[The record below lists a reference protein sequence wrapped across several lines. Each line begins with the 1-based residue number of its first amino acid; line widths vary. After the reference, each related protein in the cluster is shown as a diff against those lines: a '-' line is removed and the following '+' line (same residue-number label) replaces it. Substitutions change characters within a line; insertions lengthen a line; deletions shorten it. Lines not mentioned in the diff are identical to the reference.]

1 MIWCQLALLSKL
13 AMISR
18 LFGFFTVILGV
29 LVLTFLLIH
38 LVPGD
43 PVEVML
49 GDSASVTD
57 REALREQLGLNQPLL
72 TQFGTY
78 LNKLAHGDL
87 GHSIH
92 TKTPIIELF
101 KARYPASVKLALLS
115 LLIGLIIGIPLGVY
129 AALKAGRWQDIVV
142 TIISVRLS
150 AMPVFWLGP
159 MLMLV
164 FAVWLG
170 WLPVSGMDEPTSIIL
185 PALTLGFG
193 LSAILTRMTRT
204 SLLEVLNDD
213 FIRTARAKGLSE
225 NVVIF
230 RHALR
235 AALLPIVTI
244 FGLQMGSL
252 LAGTVIT
259 ETIFSWDGIGRLLVE
274 SIEKR
279 DYPVTQAC
287 VLAVA
292 LSYVVINLLTDVVY
306 RLVDPRMKHGQA

>member
-1 MIWCQLALLSKL
+1 M
-13 AMISR
+13 MSR
-18 LFGFFTVILGV
+18 LFGFFTVIFGV

-57 REALREQLGLNQPLL
+57 REALREQLGLNQPLI

-87 GHSIH
+87 GQSIH
-92 TKTPIIELF
+92 TKTPIIDLF
-101 KARYPASVKLALLS
+101 KTRYPASIKLALLS
-115 LLIGLIIGIPLGVY
+115 MIIGLVVGVPLGVY
-129 AALKAGRWQDIVV
+129 AALKAGHWQDVVV
-142 TIISVRLS
+142 TIVSVRLS

-225 NVVIF
+225 RVVVF

-244 FGLQMGSL
+244 VGLQMGSL

-259 ETIFSWDGIGRLLVE
+259 ETIFSWDGVGRLLVE

-292 LSYVVINLLTDVVY
+292 LSYVVINFLTDIIY
-306 RLVDPRMKHGQA
+306 RMVDPRMRNANS

>member
-1 MIWCQLALLSKL
+1 MIRHILSV
-13 AMISR
+13 AS
-18 LFGFFTVILGV
+18 VIFGV
-29 LVLTFLLIH
+29 LLLTFLLVH

-49 GDSASVTD
+49 GESASMAD
-57 REALREQLGLNQPLL
+57 RNALRADLGLNQSLPS
-72 TQFGTY
+72 QFSSY
-78 LNKLAHGDL
+78 LGKLAHLDL

-92 TKTPIIELF
+92 TKQPIIELI
-101 KARYPASVKLALLS
+101 KARYPATLKLAILS
-115 LLIGLIIGIPLGVY
+115 LLIGLGIGIPLGVY
-129 AALKAGRWQDIVV
+129 AALKAGYWQDIVV
-142 TIISVRLS
+142 TIVSVRLS
-150 AMPVFWLGP
+150 AMPAFWLGP
-159 MLMLV
+159 ILMLV

-170 WLPVSGMDEPTSIIL
+170 WLPVSGMDSRSSIVL
-185 PALTLGFG
+185 PAVTLGFG

-213 FIRTARAKGLSE
+213 YIRTARAKGLSE
-225 NVVIF
+225 RTVII

-235 AALLPIVTI
+235 AALLPIITI
-244 FGLQMGSL
+244 VGLQMGSL

-287 VLAVA
+287 VLVIA
-292 LSYVVINLLTDVVY
+292 LSYVLVNLLTDVLY
-306 RLVDPRMKHGQA
+306 RFADPRVRATN

>member
-1 MIWCQLALLSKL
+1 
-13 AMISR
+13 MISR
-18 LFGFFTVILGV
+18 LFQLFTVTFGV

-43 PVEVML
+43 PVDVML
-49 GDSASVTD
+49 GESASMAD
-57 REALREQLGLNQPLL
+57 RDALREQLGLTQPLV
-72 TQFGTY
+72 TQFGSY
-78 LNKLAHGDL
+78 LNNLAHGDL
-87 GHSIH
+87 GRSIH
-92 TKTPIIELF
+92 TKTPIIDLF
-101 KARYPASVKLALLS
+101 KTRYPASIQLALLS
-115 LLIGLIIGIPLGVY
+115 MLIGSLIGVPLGIY
-129 AALKAGRWQDIVV
+129 AALKAGRWQDLIV
-142 TIISVRLS
+142 TIVSVRLS

-159 MLMLV
+159 VLMLV

-170 WLPVSGMDEPTSIIL
+170 WLPVSGMSEPAAIIL

-204 SLLEVLNDD
+204 SLLEVLNED

-225 NVVIF
+225 RTVIM

-244 FGLQMGSL
+244 VGLQMGSL

-292 LSYVVINLLTDVVY
+292 LSYVVINFITDIVY
-306 RLVDPRMKHGQA
+306 RVVDPRMRNA

>member
-1 MIWCQLALLSKL
+1 M
-13 AMISR
+13 MSR
-18 LFGFFTVILGV
+18 LLRFFTVIFGV

-49 GDSASVTD
+49 GESASITD
-57 REALREQLGLNQPLL
+57 REALRDQLGLNKPLIV
-72 TQFGTY
+72 QFGSY
-78 LNKLAHGDL
+78 LNNLAHGDL
-87 GHSIH
+87 GQSIH

-101 KARYPASVKLALLS
+101 KTRYPASIKLALLS
-115 LLIGLIIGIPLGVY
+115 LLIGVSIGVPLGVF
-129 AALKAGRWQDIVV
+129 AALKAGHWQDLVV

-159 MLMLV
+159 MLMLI

-225 NVVIF
+225 RVVIL

-244 FGLQMGSL
+244 VGLQMGSL

-259 ETIFSWDGIGRLLVE
+259 ETIFSWDGVGRLLVE

-292 LSYVVINLLTDVVY
+292 LSYVVINLLTDITY
-306 RLVDPRMKHGQA
+306 RIVDPRMRSANS

>member
-1 MIWCQLALLSKL
+1 MNLKHL
-13 AMISR
+13 ISR
-18 LFGFFTVILGV
+18 LLSVIPVVFGVV
-29 LVLTFLLIH
+29 LLTFLLIH
-38 LVPGD
+38 VVPGD

-49 GDSASVTD
+49 GESASVAD
-57 REALREQLGLNQPLL
+57 SAALREELGLNQPLMI
-72 TQFGTY
+72 QFGQY

-87 GHSIH
+87 GRSIH
-92 TKTPIIELF
+92 TKIPISVLIKE
-101 KARYPASVKLALLS
+101 RYPATVKLAVVALALG
-115 LLIGLIIGIPLGVY
+115 LMIGVPMGIY
-129 AALKAGRWQDIVV
+129 AALHVGHWQDFVI
-142 TIISVRLS
+142 TIISVRFS
-150 AMPVFWLGP
+150 AMPAFWLGP
-159 MLMLV
+159 LLMLL

-170 WLPVSGMDEPTSIIL
+170 WLPVSGMENHASIVL

-213 FIRTARAKGLSE
+213 YIRTARAKGLSE
-225 NVVIF
+225 RAVIL

-235 AALLPIVTI
+235 AALLPIITI
-244 FGLQMGSL
+244 VGLQMGSL

-287 VLAVA
+287 VLMVS
-292 LSYVVINLLTDVVY
+292 LSYVLINLVTDLLYQVA
-306 RLVDPRMKHGQA
+306 DPRMRHA

>member
-1 MIWCQLALLSKL
+1 MAQRTLSFL
-13 AMISR
+13 
-18 LFGFFTVILGV
+18 TVIFGV

-49 GDSASVTD
+49 GESVTQAD
-57 REALREQLGLNQPLL
+57 RASLRTELGLDKPLL
-72 TQFGTY
+72 VQFGSYIT
-78 LNKLAHGDL
+78 KLGQGDF

-92 TKTPIIELF
+92 TKTPIIELI
-101 KARYPASVKLALLS
+101 KTRYPATLKLAVFS
-115 LLIGLIIGIPLGVY
+115 LILGLCIGIPLGIY
-129 AALKAGRWQDIVV
+129 TALRAGQWQDLLVSV
-142 TIISVRLS
+142 ISVRLS
-150 AMPVFWLGP
+150 AMPAFWLGP
-159 MLMLV
+159 VLMLV

-170 WLPVSGMDEPTSIIL
+170 WLPVSGMDSSTSIIL

-204 SLLEVLNDD
+204 SLLEVLSDD
-213 FIRTARAKGLSE
+213 YIRTARAKGLSE
-225 NVVIF
+225 PTVIL

-235 AALLPIVTI
+235 AALLPIITI
-244 FGLQMGSL
+244 VGLQMGSL
-252 LAGTVIT
+252 LAGTVII

-287 VLAVA
+287 VLVVA
-292 LSYVVINLLTDVVY
+292 LSYVLVNAFTDFLY
-306 RLVDPRMKHGQA
+306 RLADPRVKFAS

>member
-1 MIWCQLALLSKL
+1 
-13 AMISR
+13 MISR
-18 LFGFFTVILGV
+18 LLNFFTVIFGV

-57 REALREQLGLNQPLL
+57 RQALREELGLNKPLL
-72 TQFGTY
+72 TQFGIY
-78 LNKLAHGDL
+78 LNNLAHGNL
-87 GHSIH
+87 GQSIH

-101 KARYPASVKLALLS
+101 KVRYPASIRLALLS
-115 LLIGLIIGIPLGVY
+115 LVIGVTIGVPLGVY
-129 AALKAGRWQDIVV
+129 AALKAGHWQDLVV
-142 TIISVRLS
+142 TIVSVRLS

-185 PALTLGFG
+185 PAFTLGFG

-225 NVVIF
+225 HIVIF

-244 FGLQMGSL
+244 VGLQMGSL

-292 LSYVVINLLTDVVY
+292 LSYVVINLLTDIVY
-306 RLVDPRMKHGQA
+306 RLVDPRMKHGSTSS

>member
-1 MIWCQLALLSKL
+1 
-13 AMISR
+13 MISR
-18 LFGFFTVILGV
+18 FVSFFTVIFGV
-29 LVLTFLLIH
+29 LLLTFLLIH

-49 GDSASVTD
+49 GESASMAD
-57 REALREQLGLNQPLL
+57 RETLRAELGLNQPLIQQL
-72 TQFGTY
+72 GSY
-78 LNKLAHGDL
+78 LSKLAHGDL
-87 GHSIH
+87 GASIH
-92 TKTPIIELF
+92 TKTPIIELI
-101 KARYPASVKLALLS
+101 KTRYPATIKLAILS
-115 LLIGLIIGIPLGVY
+115 LIIGLSIGIPLGIY
-129 AALKAGRWQDIVV
+129 AALKANHWQDFVV
-142 TIISVRLS
+142 TIVSVRLS
-150 AMPVFWLGP
+150 AMPAFWLGP

-170 WLPVSGMDEPTSIIL
+170 WLPVSGMESRTSIIL
-185 PALTLGFG
+185 PAITLGFG

-225 NVVIF
+225 KTVII

-235 AALLPIVTI
+235 AALLPIITI
-244 FGLQMGSL
+244 VGLQMGSL

-287 VLAVA
+287 VLVVA
-292 LSYVVINLLTDVVY
+292 LSYVLVNLFTDMIY
-306 RLVDPRMKHGQA
+306 RFADPRVKFS

>member
-1 MIWCQLALLSKL
+1 
-13 AMISR
+13 MISR
-18 LFGFFTVILGV
+18 FANLATVIFGV
-29 LVLTFLLIH
+29 LLLTFLLIH

-43 PVEVML
+43 PVEVMM
-49 GDSASVTD
+49 GESASIAD
-57 REALREQLGLNQPLL
+57 RETLRADLGLNQPLIQ
-72 TQFGTY
+72 QFGSY
-78 LNKLAHGDL
+78 LSKLAQGDL
-87 GHSIH
+87 GSSIH
-92 TKTPIIELF
+92 TKTPIIELI
-101 KARYPASVKLALLS
+101 KARYPATLKLAVLS
-115 LLIGLIIGIPLGVY
+115 LIIGLFIGIPLGIY
-129 AALKAGRWQDIVV
+129 AALKVNHWQDFVV
-142 TIISVRLS
+142 TIVSVRFS
-150 AMPVFWLGP
+150 AMPAFWLGP

-170 WLPVSGMDEPTSIIL
+170 WLPVSGMESNTSIIL
-185 PALTLGFG
+185 PAITLGFG

-225 NVVIF
+225 KTVIV

-235 AALLPIVTI
+235 AALLPIITI
-244 FGLQMGSL
+244 VGLQMGSL

-287 VLAVA
+287 VLVVA
-292 LSYVVINLLTDVVY
+292 LSYVLVNLFTDMIY
-306 RLVDPRMKHGQA
+306 RFADPRVRAST

>member
-1 MIWCQLALLSKL
+1 MIKRLLS
-13 AMISR
+13 IIPVV
-18 LFGFFTVILGV
+18 FGV
-29 LVLTFLLIH
+29 LLLTFLLIH

-49 GDSASVTD
+49 GDSASIAD
-57 REALREQLGLNQPLL
+57 RAQLRDELGLNQPVS

-78 LNKLAHGDL
+78 LSKLAHGDL
-87 GHSIH
+87 GQSIH
-92 TKTPIIELF
+92 TKTPIIEML
-101 KARYPASVKLALLS
+101 KARYPATLKLALLS
-115 LLIGLIIGIPLGVY
+115 LVIGLTIGIPLGIF
-129 AALKAGRWQDIVV
+129 AALKAGHWQDFVV
-142 TIISVRLS
+142 TIVSVRFS
-150 AMPVFWLGP
+150 AMPAFWLGP
-159 MLMLV
+159 MLMLL

-170 WLPVSGMDEPTSIIL
+170 WLPVSGMDEPLSIVL

-204 SLLEVLNDD
+204 SLLEVLNED
-213 FIRTARAKGLSE
+213 FIRTARAKGLNE
-225 NVVIF
+225 NTVIVK
-230 RHALR
+230 HALR

-244 FGLQMGSL
+244 VGLQMGSL

-287 VLAVA
+287 VLVVA
-292 LSYVVINLLTDVVY
+292 LSYVLVNLATDIFY
-306 RLVDPRMKHGQA
+306 ALADPRVRHSE

>member
-1 MIWCQLALLSKL
+1 MVQRLISTLSVV
-13 AMISR
+13 
-18 LFGFFTVILGV
+18 FGV
-29 LVLTFLLIH
+29 LLLTFLLVH

-49 GDSASVTD
+49 GESASTAD
-57 REALREQLGLNQPLL
+57 RAALRADLGLDQPLII
-72 TQFGTY
+72 QFGSY

-87 GHSIH
+87 GQSIH
-92 TKTPIIELF
+92 TKQPIVELI
-101 KARYPASVKLALLS
+101 KNRYPATVKLAILS
-115 LLIGLIIGIPLGVY
+115 LMIGLVIGIPLGIY
-129 AALKAGRWQDIVV
+129 AALHAGHWQDFLV
-142 TIISVRLS
+142 TIVSVRLS
-150 AMPVFWLGP
+150 AMPAFWLGP
-159 MLMLV
+159 MLMLL

-170 WLPVSGMDEPTSIIL
+170 WLPVSGMDSHASIIL

-213 FIRTARAKGLSE
+213 YIRTARAKGLSE
-225 NVVIF
+225 KTVIF

-235 AALLPIVTI
+235 AALLPIITI
-244 FGLQMGSL
+244 VGLQMGSL

-287 VLAVA
+287 VLIVA
-292 LSYVVINLLTDVVY
+292 LSYVIVNLITDLLYGVA
-306 RLVDPRMKHGQA
+306 DPRARHVNG

>member
-1 MIWCQLALLSKL
+1 MLKKL
-13 AMISR
+13 FS
-18 LFGFFTVILGV
+18 LFTVIFGV
-29 LVLTFLLIH
+29 LLLTFLLIH

-49 GDSASVTD
+49 GESASTAD
-57 REALREQLGLNQPLL
+57 RAQLREDLGLDQPLVV
-72 TQFGTY
+72 QFGRY
-78 LNKLAHGDL
+78 LRNLAHADL
-87 GHSIH
+87 GQSIH
-92 TKTPIIELF
+92 TKTPIIELLA
-101 KARYPASVKLALLS
+101 ARYPATLQLALLA
-115 LLIGLIIGIPLGVY
+115 LIIGLAIGIPLGIY
-129 AALKAGRWQDIVV
+129 AALKAGHWQDFVV
-142 TIISVRLS
+142 TIVSVRLS
-150 AMPVFWLGP
+150 AMPAFWLGP
-159 MLMLV
+159 MLMLL

-170 WLPVSGMDEPTSIIL
+170 WLPVSGMDEPSSIFL

-204 SLLEVLNDD
+204 SMLEVLNED

-225 NVVIF
+225 KVVIVQ
-230 RHALR
+230 HALR

-244 FGLQMGSL
+244 VGLQMGSL

-287 VLAVA
+287 VLVVA
-292 LSYVVINLLTDVVY
+292 LSYVLVNLMTDVLY
-306 RLVDPRMKHGQA
+306 TQLDPRVRHAK

>member
-1 MIWCQLALLSKL
+1 MISKL
-13 AMISR
+13 IS
-18 LFGFFTVILGV
+18 LATVIFGV
-29 LVLTFLLIH
+29 LLLTFLLIH

-49 GDSASVTD
+49 GDSASTAD
-57 REALREQLGLNQPLL
+57 RAALREDLGLNQPLVAQL
-72 TQFGTY
+72 GSY

-87 GHSIH
+87 GRSIH
-92 TKTPIIELF
+92 SKKPIIALLKE
-101 KARYPASVKLALLS
+101 KYPATLKLAIAA
-115 LLIGLIIGIPLGVY
+115 LLIGISIGIPLGIY
-129 AALKAGRWQDIVV
+129 AALKAGHWQDFVV
-142 TIISVRLS
+142 TIVSVRFS
-150 AMPVFWLGP
+150 AMPAFWLGP
-159 MLMLV
+159 MLMLL

-170 WLPVSGMDEPTSIIL
+170 WLPVSGMGEPTSIVL

-213 FIRTARAKGLSE
+213 YIRTARAKGLSE
-225 NVVIF
+225 KTVILK
-230 RHALR
+230 HALR
-235 AALLPIVTI
+235 AALLPIITI
-244 FGLQMGSL
+244 VGLQMGSL

-287 VLAVA
+287 VLVVA
-292 LSYVVINLLTDVVY
+292 LSYVLVNAVTDVIY
-306 RLVDPRMKHGQA
+306 KLADPRVRHSA

>member
-1 MIWCQLALLSKL
+1 MIRRFLS
-13 AMISR
+13 IIP
-18 LFGFFTVILGV
+18 VIFGV
-29 LVLTFLLIH
+29 LLLTFLLIH

-49 GDSASVTD
+49 GDSASIAD
-57 REALREQLGLNQPLL
+57 RAQLRDELGLNQPVF

-78 LNKLAHGDL
+78 LSKLAHGDL
-87 GHSIH
+87 GQSIH
-92 TKTPIIELF
+92 TKTPIIEML
-101 KARYPASVKLALLS
+101 KARYPATLKLALLS
-115 LLIGLIIGIPLGVY
+115 LVIGLTIGIPLGIF
-129 AALKAGRWQDIVV
+129 AALKAGHWQDFVV
-142 TIISVRLS
+142 TIVSVRFS
-150 AMPVFWLGP
+150 AMPAFWLGP
-159 MLMLV
+159 MLMLL

-170 WLPVSGMDEPTSIIL
+170 WLPVSGMDEPLSIVL

-204 SLLEVLNDD
+204 SLLEVLNED

-225 NVVIF
+225 NTVIVK
-230 RHALR
+230 HALR

-244 FGLQMGSL
+244 VGLQMGSL

-287 VLAVA
+287 VLVVA
-292 LSYVVINLLTDVVY
+292 LSYVLVNLATDIFY
-306 RLVDPRMKHGQA
+306 ALADPRVRHSE

>member
-1 MIWCQLALLSKL
+1 MFLIKKLSSLA
-13 AMISR
+13 
-18 LFGFFTVILGV
+18 TVIFGV
-29 LVLTFLLIH
+29 LLLTFLLIH

-49 GDSASVTD
+49 GESASTAD
-57 REALREQLGLNQPLL
+57 RTQLRADLGLDQPLIQ
-72 TQFGTY
+72 QFGTY
-78 LNKLAHGDL
+78 LAKLSQGDL
-87 GHSIH
+87 GKSIH
-92 TKTPIIELF
+92 TKTPIVEIV
-101 KARYPASVKLALLS
+101 KTRYPATVKLALLS
-115 LLIGLIIGIPLGVY
+115 LFIGIALGVPMGIY
-129 AALKAGRWQDIVV
+129 AALKANHWQDIVV
-142 TIISVRLS
+142 TLVSVRLS
-150 AMPVFWLGP
+150 AMPAFWLGP
-159 MLMLV
+159 MLMLI

-170 WLPVSGMDEPTSIIL
+170 WLPVSGMESGASIIL

-213 FIRTARAKGLSE
+213 YIRTARAKGLTE
-225 NVVIF
+225 QAVIL

-235 AALLPIVTI
+235 AALLPIITI
-244 FGLQMGSL
+244 VGLQMGSL

-287 VLAVA
+287 VLIVA
-292 LSYVVINLLTDVVY
+292 LSYVLVNLITDILY
-306 RLVDPRMKHGQA
+306 RFADPRVRVSA

>member
-1 MIWCQLALLSKL
+1 MINRLLA
-13 AMISR
+13 I
-18 LFGFFTVILGV
+18 FPVVFGV
-29 LVLTFLLIH
+29 LLLTFLLVH

-49 GDSASVTD
+49 GDSAASAD
-57 REALREQLGLNQPLL
+57 REALRAELGLNQPIY
-72 TQFGTY
+72 TQFAQY
-78 LNKLAHGDL
+78 LGKLAQGDF

-92 TKTPIIELF
+92 TKTPIVELI
-101 KARYPASVKLALLS
+101 KTRYPATLRLALFAM
-115 LLIGLIIGIPLGVY
+115 LIGITIGVPMGIY
-129 AALKAGRWQDIVV
+129 AALKAGHWQDIVV

-150 AMPVFWLGP
+150 AMPAFWLGP
-159 MLMLV
+159 MLMLI

-170 WLPVSGMDEPTSIIL
+170 WFPVSGMDSTASIIL
-185 PALTLGFG
+185 PAMTLGFG

-225 NVVIF
+225 PTVIV

-235 AALLPIVTI
+235 AALLPIITI
-244 FGLQMGSL
+244 VGLQMGSL
-252 LAGTVIT
+252 LAGAVIT

-287 VLAVA
+287 VLVVA
-292 LSYVVINLLTDVVY
+292 LSYVLVNALTDVLY
-306 RLVDPRMKHGQA
+306 RLADPRVRHA

>member
-1 MIWCQLALLSKL
+1 
-13 AMISR
+13 MISR
-18 LFGFFTVILGV
+18 IASFCSVIFGV
-29 LVLTFLLIH
+29 LLLTFLLIH

-49 GDSASVTD
+49 GESASTAD
-57 REALREQLGLNQPLL
+57 RTQLREDLGLNRPLFS
-72 TQFGTY
+72 QFGSY
-78 LNKLAHGDL
+78 LDKLAHGDL
-87 GHSIH
+87 GSSIH
-92 TKTPIIELF
+92 TKTPIIELI
-101 KARYPASVKLALLS
+101 KTRYPATLKLAVLA
-115 LLIGLIIGIPLGVY
+115 LLIGLSIGIPLGIY
-129 AALKAGRWQDIVV
+129 AALRNGKWQDFVV
-142 TIISVRLS
+142 TIVSVRFS
-150 AMPVFWLGP
+150 AMPAFWLGP

-170 WLPVSGMDEPTSIIL
+170 WLPVSGMESNTSIIL
-185 PALTLGFG
+185 PAITLGFG

-204 SLLEVLNDD
+204 SLLEVLNED

-225 NVVIF
+225 KTVIV

-235 AALLPIVTI
+235 AALLPIITI
-244 FGLQMGSL
+244 VGLQMGSL

-287 VLAVA
+287 VLVVA
-292 LSYVVINLLTDVVY
+292 LSYVLVNLFTDMLY
-306 RLVDPRMKHGQA
+306 RIADPRIRASV

>member
-1 MIWCQLALLSKL
+1 MFLLRRITSL
-13 AMISR
+13 I
-18 LFGFFTVILGV
+18 TVVFGV
-29 LVLTFLLIH
+29 LLLTFMLIH

-49 GDSASVTD
+49 GESANMAD
-57 REALREQLGLNQPLL
+57 REALRADLGLDKPLIQ
-72 TQFGTY
+72 QFGSY
-78 LNKLAHGDL
+78 LVKLAQGDF

-92 TKTPIIELF
+92 TKTPIIELI
-101 KARYPASVKLALLS
+101 KTRYPATVKLALLS
-115 LLIGLIIGIPLGVY
+115 LLIGLLAGVPLGVY
-129 AALKAGRWQDIVV
+129 AALKANHWQDFVV
-142 TIISVRLS
+142 TIVSVRLS
-150 AMPVFWLGP
+150 AMPAFWLGP
-159 MLMLV
+159 ILMLV

-170 WLPVSGMDEPTSIIL
+170 WLPVSGMDSSSSIIL
-185 PALTLGFG
+185 PAVTLGFG

-213 FIRTARAKGLSE
+213 YIRTARAKGLNE
-225 NVVIF
+225 RTVIL

-235 AALLPIVTI
+235 AALLPIITI
-244 FGLQMGSL
+244 VGLQMGSL

-287 VLAVA
+287 VLVVA
-292 LSYVVINLLTDVVY
+292 LSYVVVNLLTDLLY
-306 RLVDPRMKHGQA
+306 RLADPRVRP